1 MTVSMTQK
9 FSLKKHERLK
19 SKILL
24 DKLFQS
30 GKSSFAY
37 PIKLVY
43 QIDPLP
49 EVVPDTWPLLFSV
62 SVPRKKIKSA
72 VDRNLIKRRIREAY
86 RLHKL
91 DLQGELLQAG
101 HRLAI
106 MLIYIENDI
115 KEYKVIEKSVLK
127 LLKKLNDVIPT

>member
-30 GKSSFAY
+30 GQSNFTY
-37 PIKLVY
+37 PIKLIY

-49 EVVPDTWPLLFSV
+49 EEAWPLLFSV
-62 SVPRKKIKSA
+62 TVPKKKIKSA

-91 DLQGELLQAG
+91 DLQEKLVEAG
-101 HRLAI
+101 THRMAI
-106 MLIYIENDI
+106 MLIYIESDT

-127 LLKKLNDVIPT
+127 LLKKLSDVIPN